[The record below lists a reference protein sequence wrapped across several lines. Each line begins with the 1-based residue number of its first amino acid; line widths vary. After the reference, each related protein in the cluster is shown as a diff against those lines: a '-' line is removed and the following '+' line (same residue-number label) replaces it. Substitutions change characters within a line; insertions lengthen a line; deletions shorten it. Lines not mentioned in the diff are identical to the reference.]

1 MDSKSIPIKWRQRKK
16 DDSPFDTTV
25 LDVDRTHLALAFMG
39 NQNHGLHAY
48 IEDLTGWVGN
58 PTGGSDTSRTV
69 SLLLK
74 GLAMMY

>member
-1 MDSKSIPIKWRQRKK
+1 MI
-16 DDSPFDTTV
+16 
-25 LDVDRTHLALAFMG
+25 ALLTQLFLMLIELTLLLLLWV